1 MRLNGIIE
9 KFSFTNFPLK
19 NNFLNFIRKSGR
31 QSSQSK
37 VFMHI
42 WGTHVVIQDS
52 NTGQQILLA
61 HLSSV
66 NNLQIGSQ
74 ITQGQIVGSSGNSG
88 YQTLN
93 GIRSPIGAH
102 LHYGVGQ
109 FYNSDGSP
117 VRNGARNNPIGV
129 NGIR

>member
-74 ITQGQIVGSSGNSG
+74 ITQGQIVGQSGNTG
-88 YQTLN
+88 YQTIN
-93 GIRSPIGAH
+93 GQRVPMGSH

-109 FYNSDGSP
+109 FYDRNGDLIK
-117 VRNGARNNPIGV
+117 NGARNNPIGA